1 MSMAA
6 KPSKPVSRPQ
16 SKSRPAGRASRIAKA
31 GPGATRTRGP
41 LSIEAH
47 QTIEAIRAGLVDAL
61 VIQGGDR
68 DRLYALR
75 TFTEIEQTQA
85 ALKNAGAAR
94 RRSDAQLKALAEE
107 RERLFQDMH
116 DGCIQSI
123 YAVGLNLEACMRLIE
138 SNPQLA
144 GRMVAEATA
153 SLNLVIQ
160 ELRSFITGHKLQLDA
175 GRDLRTEIEKAVQA
189 ARAYGLIF
197 AVDIDEDA
205 MKALTS
211 EQALHLLQIAREG
224 ISNAVR
230 HAKARTGRVSLRQ
243 RDGVMCLEVIDDGSG
258 FVARKLNKLGLGL
271 HHIDARAR
279 KLGGTARVSSAP
291 NLGTRIVVTLG
302 EGTNVSKAR

>member
-1 MSMAA
+1 MSTASKHR
-6 KPSKPVSRPQ
+6 KPASRRRPPG
-16 SKSRPAGRASRIAKA
+16 RPAGRAARIVKA
-31 GPGATRTRGP
+31 GVGGKRTRRHP
-41 LSIEAH
+41 STDAQ

-61 VIQGGDR
+61 VIHGDDS

-75 TFTEIEQTQA
+75 SFTEIERTQA

-94 RRSDAQLKALAEE
+94 RRSAAQLKALAEE

-123 YAVGLNLEACMRLIE
+123 YAVGLNLEACMRLIDV
-138 SNPQLA
+138 NPQLA
-144 GRMVAEATA
+144 SRMVAEATA

-160 ELRSFITGHKLQLDA
+160 ELRSFIAGPRQQLAA
-175 GRDLRTEIEKAVQA
+175 GQDLRTEIEKAVQA
-189 ARAYGLIF
+189 ARSHGLTF

-224 ISNAVR
+224 VSNAVR

-243 RDGVMCLEVIDDGSG
+243 RDGMICLEVIDDGSG
-258 FVARKLNKLGLGL
+258 FVAKKVNKLGLGL

-291 NLGTRIVVTLG
+291 NLGTRIVVQVGKGPT
-302 EGTNVSKAR
+302 VPKKR